1 MSLITHL
8 KLTLGAVTFE
18 FVIAMAMSSTKTLI
32 VSLVSFLLFAA
43 AGYSQEDKAV
53 LTGIITDSTQA
64 VVPGATI
71 EIASSVNGFS
81 RSAKSNETGSYTVG
95 GLPIGIY
102 QVTIS
107 KDGFQAARFDS
118 VQLLVGQIRTV
129 SAQMQVGASSQQ
141 VSVEEV
147 APPLEKSTADV
158 GGVIG
163 RRQVSNLPI
172 NGRNWTALLALVP
185 GAIDSGGANQQTVRF
200 AGRANDDNNF
210 RFDGV
215 DATGIQHQSQVNTVR
230 LQISTEAIAEFRVDS
245 LLYSAEKG
253 GAPGGQA
260 EVISKSGTNFFHGS
274 AFEYFRNSKLDART
288 PFDPST
294 LPPLRL
300 NQYGA
305 NLGGAIIRNRT
316 FFFAAYEGLRQRLGQ
331 TLIGFVPSDSFRA
344 RALATSPALAPLLAA
359 YPLGTSFVSADI
371 SQRTV
376 SARNTS
382 DEDSGL
388 IRVDHR
394 ISDTTSLFARY
405 NLDNALLT
413 SPSGNLL
420 DVSRTPSYPMSGT
433 IQVLHTFSPSM
444 FNETQLGFNRIKAKT
459 VIDSQLFDVSHL
471 SESLSVAG
479 FSPLGQARQSIST
492 PTSYSALDNWNLTRG
507 QHTIKAGVEIRRVLF
522 NQDNAPSQSLRFTSL
537 DSFVR
542 NQLDTVNV
550 ASGIPV
556 HGLDKTNYFGYV
568 QDQWK
573 ARSNLTLNA
582 GLRYEYYS
590 PFEEIYGRDR
600 PFDPQTCGGYCAV
613 GAPFWE
619 PIYNGFQPRVGL
631 AWSPQV
637 FHGKTVVRA
646 GWGLY
651 QGEGQLSDLSNAN
664 ENLQQRFSLDSVAF
678 PGLSFPAESLFPLAS
693 VQVATPRAQQRRR
706 QNPTV
711 DQWGLQIQTELPAGF
726 ILDTGYIGSH
736 GYHQFTRT
744 FINVINPVTGQRP
757 FPGFGI
763 IDSKDA
769 NNNSDFN
776 GWQTSLQRQFHA
788 GWLFSANYM
797 WSHSINDG
805 SVGGGE
811 ADYPQNVA
819 CRTCERASSDQD
831 VRHSFSMN
839 TVWQLPLGKG
849 RQYLNQGGIVSLVTG
864 GWSVSAIGMARSGLP
879 VNVTLARAVA
889 SVPDGNNYF
898 QRPDAVANVSVVPAV
913 QSVGAW
919 INAAAFS
926 TPANGTFGNAGRN
939 LVRGPSLWQADVGLT
954 RLFPVRERFSVEF
967 RAELFNIFNRAQF
980 GDPSGDLTGGS
991 FGRITSTVNSGATG
1005 SGTPRQIQFALR
1017 LNY

>member
-1 MSLITHL
+1 
-8 KLTLGAVTFE
+8 
-18 FVIAMAMSSTKTLI
+18 MATSSNRILI
-32 VSLVSFLLFAA
+32 VSLVLSLIFVASGL
-43 AGYSQEDKAV
+43 GQEDKAD
-53 LTGIITDSTQA
+53 LTGVITDPTQA
-64 VVPGATI
+64 AIPGATI
-71 EIASSVNGFS
+71 EVLNPANGLL
-81 RSAKSNETGSYTVG
+81 RNAKSNETGSYTVG

-107 KDGFQAARFDS
+107 KDGFQAARFNS

-129 SAQMQVGASSQQ
+129 NAQMQVGTSSQR

-147 APPLEKSTADV
+147 APPLAKSTADV

-163 RRQVSNLPI
+163 SRQIVNLPI

-260 EVISKSGTNFFHGS
+260 EIISKSGTNGFHGS
-274 AFEYFRNSKLDART
+274 AFEYFRNSRLDART
-288 PFDPST
+288 PFDPSI

-305 NLGGAIIRNRT
+305 SLGGPIIRNRT
-316 FFFAAYEGLRQRLGQ
+316 FFYAAYEGLRQRLGL
-331 TLIGFVPSDSFRA
+331 TLIGFVPSNSFRD
-344 RALATSPALAPLLAA
+344 RALAQSPALAPLLAA
-359 YPLGTSFVSADI
+359 YPQGTSFVSADI
-371 SQRTV
+371 WQRTV

-394 ISDTTSLFARY
+394 LSDNTSIFARY

-420 DVSRTPSYPMSGT
+420 DISRTPSYPMNGT
-433 IQVLHTFSPSM
+433 IQLVHTFSASM
-444 FNETQLGFNRIKAKT
+444 FNETQFGFNRIKAKT
-459 VIDSQLFDVSHL
+459 VIDSHLFDVSHL
-471 SESLSVAG
+471 NESLSVAG

-492 PTSYSALDNWNLTRG
+492 PTSYSALDNWNLTKG

-522 NQDNAPSQSLRFTSL
+522 NQDNAPSQSLSYTSL
-537 DSFVR
+537 DSFSR

-550 ASGIPV
+550 ASGIPM
-556 HGLDKTNYFGYV
+556 HGLDKTNYFGYL

-573 ARSNLTLNA
+573 ARPGLTLNA

-590 PFEEIYGRDR
+590 PFNEIYGRDR
-600 PFDPQTCGGYCAV
+600 PFDPQTCGGYCAL

-619 PIYNGFQPRVGL
+619 PIYNGFEPRVGL
-631 AWSPQV
+631 AWSPTALT
-637 FHGKTVVRA
+637 GKTVIRA

-664 ENLQQRFSLDSVAF
+664 ENLQQRFTLNSRAF
-678 PGLSFPAESLFPLAS
+678 PGLSFPAEPLFALANI
-693 VQVATPRAQQRRR
+693 QDATPRAQQRRR

-711 DQWGLQIQTELPAGF
+711 DQWGIQVQTELPAHF
-726 ILDTGYIGSH
+726 ILDTGYICSH

-744 FINVINPVTGQRP
+744 FINVINPATGQRP

-769 NNNSDFN
+769 NNNSSFN

-788 GWLFSANYM
+788 GWLLSANYM

-819 CRTCERASSDQD
+819 CRSCERASSDQD
-831 VRHSFSMN
+831 VRHSFSMD
-839 TVWQLPLGKG
+839 TVWQLPIGKG
-849 RQYLNQGGIVSLVTG
+849 RPYLNRGGVANLLIG
-864 GWSVSAIGMARSGLP
+864 GWSLSAIGTARSGLP
-879 VNVTLARAVA
+879 VTVTLARAVTA
-889 SVPDGNNYF
+889 VPDGNNF
-898 QRPDAVANVSVVPAV
+898 SPQRPNAVGNVSVIPAV
-913 QSVGAW
+913 QTVSAW
-919 INAAAFS
+919 INSAAFS
-926 TPANGTFGNAGRN
+926 APANGTFGNAGRN
-939 LVRGPSLWQADVGLT
+939 LVRGPSLWQADLGLT
-954 RLFPVRERFSVEF
+954 KAFPINDRFSFEL
-967 RAELFNIFNRAQF
+967 RAEALNVFNRAQF
-980 GDPSGDLTGGS
+980 GNPSGNLTGGS
-991 FGRITSTVNSGATG
+991 FGRITTTVNDGATG
-1005 SGTPRQIQFALR
+1005 SGTPRQFQFAFR